1 MLLDKTNVMTRSFR
15 LIIFDLLSTL
25 SAAISI
31 AEFFFKIVDCLEGML
46 SHSCGDEGGKTLV
59 LTDRREICS
68 YPSGKKPHPPT
79 PFPVRPVRHRHR
91 LGGCT
96 HVLGRKRWRSQVLGR
111 KREWPAGHW
120 RNAGSILPSGC
131 GPWARLRTRTHCNTC
146 MWAVV
151 EGARGG
157 GRGGTQISL
166 SVGRMPATPGR
177 CCSAMSSLM
186 TLASAFACWSEG
198 VQAGALKGVF
208 RTQQRA
214 APQRSPQQRL

>member
-1 MLLDKTNVMTRSFR
+1 MASWALEERRINTTQWMW
-15 LIIFDLLSTL
+15 TL
-25 SAAISI
+25 G
-31 AEFFFKIVDCLEGML
+31 KVTHTHTLQHM
-46 SHSCGDEGGKTLV
+46 HVGG
-59 LTDRREICS
+59 
-68 YPSGKKPHPPT
+68 
-79 PFPVRPVRHRHR
+79 
-91 LGGCT
+91 GGR
-96 HVLGRKRWRSQVLGR
+96 G
-111 KREWPAGHW
+111 E
-120 RNAGSILPSGC
+120 
-131 GPWARLRTRTHCNTC
+131 
-146 MWAVV
+146 
-151 EGARGG
+151 GG